1 MQMLIYI
8 YIIMIIIRIY
18 YYICILY
25 IIYIIN
31 YIINNHNAH
40 NYFQCNTCS
49 YISLAFS
56 WTDPRAFIC
65 GLVVVVCMSTRRVE
79 MRYPVV
85 GQSRLNH
92 AWRYFWIS
100 SMLRRL
106 AHTLLC
112 SGRMLML
119 LLNTTQKLIE
129 QIAIRTSAAASATVV
144 TSGALTVITSAV
156 ATSAVATR
164 PVTTRPVT
172 TGPVITEAVQYLT
185 ETTRM
190 RVGRPR
196 KQNWA
201 CDKWGK
207 WACGTFGQQN
217 QPCVNSPD
225 PFACLTLLRQPRL
238 FCVEHRGRLD
248 SLQLRSLTRHR
259 RKAVCGVCGV
269 CVGVDATATA

>member
-1 MQMLIYI
+1 
-8 YIIMIIIRIY
+8 
-18 YYICILY
+18 
-25 IIYIIN
+25 
-31 YIINNHNAH
+31 
-40 NYFQCNTCS
+40 
-49 YISLAFS
+49 
-56 WTDPRAFIC
+56 
-65 GLVVVVCMSTRRVE
+65 
-79 MRYPVV
+79 MRCPVV

-100 SMLRRL
+100 SMLMLRRL

-112 SGRMLML
+112 SRRMLML

-129 QIAIRTSAAASATVV
+129 QIAIRTSAAASAAVV

-172 TGPVITEAVQYLT
+172 TEAVQYLT
-185 ETTRM
+185 KTTST

-238 FCVEHRGRLD
+238 FCIMHCGRLD
-248 SLQLRSLTRHR
+248 SLQLRSLTRHW
-259 RKAVCGVCGV
+259 RKAVCGVYGV

>member
-1 MQMLIYI
+1 MYI
-8 YIIMIIIRIY
+8 FI
-18 YYICILY
+18 Y

-156 ATSAVATR
+156 ATSAVATSAVATRPVATSTVATR